1 MGSCHGTLSLYII
14 LQVYKEHLACSRIS
28 DSGEQREELMGEQK
42 RKPGRLCSLPQCEQ
56 WKQLR
61 PEHLVITALH
71 ILRTYFK
78 SEKMVPTVNPI
89 RG

>member
-14 LQVYKEHLACSRIS
+14 LHLYK
-28 DSGEQREELMGEQK
+28 EQK
-42 RKPGRLCSLPQCEQ
+42 RKPERLCSLPQCEQ
-56 WKQLR
+56 WKKLR

-78 SEKMVPTVNPI
+78 SEKMVLTVNPI
-89 RG
+89 HG